1 MLVPLFITKIA
12 RCPPIM
18 DHTINKSRVDDELHE
33 WQVVHQLELDISH
46 DQSARKEIEG
56 YG

>member
-1 MLVPLFITKIA
+1 
-12 RCPPIM
+12 M